1 MHSFLV
7 NFFDDLDKFN
17 KLKTKRKKQMF
28 VIQLQNHND
37 SLGIYFDECYELP
50 DAKRKKNTKRK
61 KNSQNMIRS

>member
-1 MHSFLV
+1 
-7 NFFDDLDKFN
+7 
-17 KLKTKRKKQMF
+17 MF